1 MPITTSLLPA
11 LYIFCMR
18 VVDVSLYVLRIN
30 MVSRGRKK
38 QAWIFA
44 FIQSLVFLLAIRA
57 VFTDLNNWNKILAY
71 AAGFATG
78 NIAGMIVEGRIAIG
92 HLHLRI
98 ISCGYGEEIAT
109 VLRDHG
115 FAVTEVPASGLEGSV
130 AYLNCNVLRRDFDS
144 IVTTV
149 ENIDEEAFIT
159 AQDVR
164 PVWRGFWRLHHPG
177 TWYD

>member
-1 MPITTSLLPA
+1 MPIITSLLPA

-44 FIQSLVFLLAIRA
+44 FLQSMVFLLAIRA
-57 VFTDLNNWNKILAY
+57 VFTDLNNWSKMLAY

-78 NIAGMIVEGRIAIG
+78 NIAGMVLEEHIAIG

-98 ISCGYGEEIAT
+98 ISCGFGEEIAG
-109 VLRDHG
+109 VLRDQG
-115 FAVTEVPASGLEGSV
+115 FAVTEVAANGLEGSV
-130 AYLNCNVLRRDFDS
+130 AYLNCNVLRRDFES
-144 IVTTV
+144 VVIIV
-149 ENIDEEAFIT
+149 EGIDEESFIT
-159 AQDVR
+159 AQNVR
-164 PVWRGFWRLHHPG
+164 PVWRGFWRLSQ
-177 TWYD
+177 